1 MNEHDQHRWG
11 PDDELGRRIAEV
23 PYPESIP
30 DLTKRIMA
38 PLKPLRPSLGRRLL
52 LWFSEPLT
60 IRMSPALAL
69 LVLIVIGIPGTFITL
84 FFRGGEPLH
93 TNGAEQAMRVPV
105 VFNYGD
111 KAARSVAVIGSFNNW
126 NPKGHELVW
135 QPELQQWTLQLHL
148 TPGKYDYVFLV
159 NGKNVAPDPTADL
172 IHADDFGNRNSVIYI
187 KGNNGLH
194 Y

>member
-1 MNEHDQHRWG
+1 MKEHDQYRWG
-11 PDDELGRRIAEV
+11 PDDELGRRIADV
-23 PYPESIP
+23 PYPASTP

-38 PLKPLRPSLGRRLL
+38 PLKPLSPSLGRQLL
-52 LWFSEPLT
+52 MWFNEPFI
-60 IRMSPALAL
+60 IRVSPALAL
-69 LVLIVIGIPGTFITL
+69 LLCVAMMIPGTFMAVFFHGGKTL
-84 FFRGGEPLH
+84 N
-93 TNGAEQAMRVPV
+93 TSGAEQAIRVPV
-105 VFNYGD
+105 LFQYGD
-111 KAARSVAVIGSFNNW
+111 KTARSVAVIGSFNDW

-135 QPELQQWTLQLHL
+135 QPELEQWTLKIDL

-159 NGKNVAPDPTADL
+159 NGKKVAPDPTADV